1 MDNMSNNGSVW
12 DYEVFWNEAV
22 THLRSEISEQEYQT
36 WFSGMSYA
44 GADDSQV
51 RLNVPSSFYRD
62 QVDQRYRTKLEES
75 LLDLSGQNLR
85 ITFEIRRTN
94 GSATPVPVEQETMPP
109 NATTPPNATVPP
121 PAESSYIR
129 AERPRHAQLNPE
141 YRFSR
146 FVEGD
151 GNSFALNAAVAI
163 AKNPGRTY
171 NPCLIYGGVGLGKT
185 HLLQAIGNDVYQE
198 YRDLKVVYVTVE
210 TFTNEFIQSIKDKT
224 GHRFKNRYRSA
235 DVLLID
241 DIQFLQGKTETQ
253 QELFHTFNALY
264 DANKEMVFS
273 SDRPVSELKSL
284 PDRLIN
290 RFERGLNIDLQPPDY
305 ETRIA
310 ILTQKIDE
318 NGVSVPTDVIE
329 LICQNIQSNVRD
341 LEKALIKLTAYSNLV
356 NRTITLDVASR
367 ELREFFS
374 APTNVSLDTIQRVTA
389 EYFGLSQ
396 NELKGKKRTRAIAF
410 PRQLAMYIARDV
422 TELSTTEIGLEFGG
436 RDHTTV
442 MHACQRVAERK
453 RTDPTLDPVISHLTR
468 TITQRSR

>member
-1 MDNMSNNGSVW
+1 VDNLSIDASVW
-12 DYEVFWNEAV
+12 DYEVFWTEAV
-22 THLRSEISEQEYQT
+22 AHLRSEITEQEYQT

-51 RLNVPSSFYRD
+51 RLYVPSSFYRD
-62 QVDQRYRTKLEES
+62 QVNQRYRSQLEES
-75 LLDLSGQNLR
+75 LFELSGQPLR
-85 ITFEIRRTN
+85 VTFEIRRTN
-94 GSATPVPVEQETMPP
+94 GAATPLPIE
-109 NATTPPNATVPP
+109 ADSPP
-121 PAESSYIR
+121 PPTTTSVIR
-129 AERPRHAQLNPE
+129 MERPRHAQLNPE

-163 AKNPGRTY
+163 AKNPGRAY

-241 DIQFLQGKTETQ
+241 DVQFLQGKTETQ

-264 DANKEMVFS
+264 DANKQMVFS
-273 SDRPVSELKSL
+273 SDRPVSALKSL

-290 RFERGLNIDLQPPDY
+290 RFERGLNIDLQPPNY

-318 NGVSVPTDVIE
+318 SGVSVPTDAIE
-329 LICQNIQSNVRD
+329 LISQNIQSNVRD
-341 LEKALIKLTAYSNLV
+341 LEKALTKLTAYSNLV
-356 NRTITLDVASR
+356 NRTITLDIASR
-367 ELREFFS
+367 ELSEFFS
-374 APTNVSLDTIQRVTA
+374 TPANVSLDTIQRVTA

-396 NELKGKKRTRAIAF
+396 TELKGKKRTRAIAF
-410 PRQLAMYIARDV
+410 PRQVAMFIARDI

-442 MHACQRVAERK
+442 MHGCQRVAERK
-453 RTDPTLDPVISHLTR
+453 RADPTLDPIISHLTR

>member
-1 MDNMSNNGSVW
+1 MRNLTTDVSVG

-22 THLRSEISEQEYQT
+22 AQVRSEISEQEYQT
-36 WFSGMSYA
+36 WFSGISY
-44 GADDSQV
+44 GGSEDHKV
-51 RLNVPSSFYRD
+51 HLHVPSSFYRD
-62 QVDQRYRTKLEES
+62 QVVQRYRSRLEES
-75 LLDLSGQNLR
+75 LLDLSGEELR
-85 ITFEIRRTN
+85 LNFEIQRVN
-94 GSATPVPVEQETMPP
+94 GKSSTTENNSIASSVPHIGIQRPSE
-109 NATTPPNATVPP
+109 
-121 PAESSYIR
+121 R
-129 AERPRHAQLNPE
+129 ARHVQLNSE

-163 AKNPGRTY
+163 ARNPGREY

-185 HLLQAIGNDVYQE
+185 HLLQAIGNNVYQE
-198 YRDLKVVYVTVE
+198 YRDMKVVYVTVE

-235 DVLLID
+235 DILLID
-241 DIQFLQGKTETQ
+241 DVQFLKGKTETQ

-264 DANKEMVFS
+264 DANKQMVFS
-273 SDRPVSELKSL
+273 SDRPVSDLKDL

-290 RFERGLNIDLQPPDY
+290 RFERGLNIDLQPPNY

-310 ILTQKIDE
+310 IMTKKIE
-318 NGVSVPTDVIE
+318 ESGVTVPINVIE

-341 LEKALIKLTAYSNLV
+341 LEKALTKLTAYSKLV
-356 NRTITLDVASR
+356 NRTITLEIASR
-367 ELREFFS
+367 ELSEFFS
-374 APTNVSLDTIQRVTA
+374 ISNHVLVTIDLIQRVTA

-396 NELKGKKRTRAIAF
+396 NDLKGKKRTRAIAF
-410 PRQLAMYIARDV
+410 PRHLAMYIARDI

-442 MHACQRVAERK
+442 MHACQRIDERT
-453 RTDPTLDPVISHLTR
+453 RTDPTLGPVISHLSR
-468 TITQRSR
+468 TIIQRSR

>member
-1 MDNMSNNGSVW
+1 MDNLSIDASVR
-12 DYEVFWNEAV
+12 DYEVFWTEAV
-22 THLRSEISEQEYQT
+22 AHLRSAITEQEYQT

-51 RLNVPSSFYRD
+51 RLYVPSSFYRD
-62 QVDQRYRTKLEES
+62 QVNQRYRSQLEES
-75 LLDLSGQNLR
+75 LFELSGQPLR
-85 ITFEIRRTN
+85 VTFEIRRTN
-94 GSATPVPVEQETMPP
+94 GAPTPLPIE
-109 NATTPPNATVPP
+109 ADSLPP
-121 PAESSYIR
+121 PTTTSVIR
-129 AERPRHAQLNPE
+129 MERPRHVQLNPE

-163 AKNPGRTY
+163 AKNPGRAY

-241 DIQFLQGKTETQ
+241 DVQFLQGKTETQ

-264 DANKEMVFS
+264 DANKQMVFS

-290 RFERGLNIDLQPPDY
+290 RFERGLNIDLQPPNY

-318 NGVSVPTDVIE
+318 NGISVPTDVIE

-341 LEKALIKLTAYSNLV
+341 LEKALTKLSAYSNLV
-356 NRTITLDVASR
+356 NRTITLEIAAR

-374 APTNVSLDTIQRVTA
+374 TPTNVSLDTIQRVTA

-396 NELKGKKRTRAIAF
+396 NDLKGKKRTRTIAF
-410 PRQLAMYIARDV
+410 PRQVAMFIARDI

-442 MHACQRVAERK
+442 MHGCQRIAERK
-453 RTDPTLDPVISHLTR
+453 RADPTLDPIISHLTR

>member
-1 MDNMSNNGSVW
+1 M
-12 DYEVFWNEAV
+12 
-22 THLRSEISEQEYQT
+22 
-36 WFSGMSYA
+36 
-44 GADDSQV
+44 
-51 RLNVPSSFYRD
+51 
-62 QVDQRYRTKLEES
+62 
-75 LLDLSGQNLR
+75 
-85 ITFEIRRTN
+85 
-94 GSATPVPVEQETMPP
+94 
-109 NATTPPNATVPP
+109 
-121 PAESSYIR
+121 
-129 AERPRHAQLNPE
+129 
-141 YRFSR
+141 
-146 FVEGD
+146 EGD

>member
-1 MDNMSNNGSVW
+1 MDNLNSNGSVW

-75 LLDLSGQNLR
+75 LFDLSGQHLR

-94 GSATPVPVEQETMPP
+94 GAAAV
-109 NATTPPNATVPP
+109 AL
-121 PAESSYIR
+121 PAETLILPPQAESPTTR

-171 NPCLIYGGVGLGKT
+171 NPCMIYGGVGLGKT
-185 HLLQAIGNDVYQE
+185 HLLQAIGNAVYQE

-264 DANKEMVFS
+264 DANKQMVFS

-305 ETRIA
+305 ETRFA

-318 NGVSVPTDVIE
+318 NGVSVPTDVIG

-341 LEKALIKLTAYSNLV
+341 LEKALTKLTAYSNLV
-356 NRTITLDVASR
+356 NRTITLDIASR

-374 APTNVSLDTIQRVTA
+374 APMNVSLDTIQRVTA
-389 EYFGLSQ
+389 DYFGLSQ

-410 PRQLAMYIARDV
+410 PRHLAMYIARDV

-453 RTDPTLDPVISHLTR
+453 RTDPTLEPVISHLTR
-468 TITQRSR
+468 TITQRSG

>member
-1 MDNMSNNGSVW
+1 MDNLSIDASVW
-12 DYEVFWNEAV
+12 DYEVFWTEAV
-22 THLRSEISEQEYQT
+22 AHLRSAITEQEYQT

-51 RLNVPSSFYRD
+51 RLYVPSSFYRD
-62 QVDQRYRTKLEES
+62 QVNQRYRSQLEES
-75 LLDLSGQNLR
+75 LFELSGQPLR
-85 ITFEIRRTN
+85 VTFEIRRTN
-94 GSATPVPVEQETMPP
+94 GAATPLPIE
-109 NATTPPNATVPP
+109 ADSLPP
-121 PAESSYIR
+121 PTTTSVIR
-129 AERPRHAQLNPE
+129 MERPRHAQLNPE

-163 AKNPGRTY
+163 AKNPGRAY

-241 DIQFLQGKTETQ
+241 DVQFLQGKTETQ
-253 QELFHTFNALY
+253 QELFHTFNTLY
-264 DANKEMVFS
+264 DANKQMVFS

-290 RFERGLNIDLQPPDY
+290 RFERGLNIDLQPPNY

-318 NGVSVPTDVIE
+318 NGISVPTDVIE

-341 LEKALIKLTAYSNLV
+341 LEKALTKLSAYSNLV
-356 NRTITLDVASR
+356 NRTITLEIAAR

-374 APTNVSLDTIQRVTA
+374 TPTNVSLDTIQRVTA

-396 NELKGKKRTRAIAF
+396 NDLKGKKRTRTIAF
-410 PRQLAMYIARDV
+410 PRQVAMFIARDI

-442 MHACQRVAERK
+442 MHGCQRIAERK
-453 RTDPTLDPVISHLTR
+453 RADPTLDPIISHLTR

>member
-1 MDNMSNNGSVW
+1 MDNLSIDASVW
-12 DYEVFWNEAV
+12 DYEVFWTEAV
-22 THLRSEISEQEYQT
+22 AHLRSAITEQEYQT

-51 RLNVPSSFYRD
+51 RLYVPSSFYRD
-62 QVDQRYRTKLEES
+62 QVNQRYRSQLEES
-75 LLDLSGQNLR
+75 LFELSGQPLR
-85 ITFEIRRTN
+85 VTFEIRRTN
-94 GSATPVPVEQETMPP
+94 GAATPLPIE
-109 NATTPPNATVPP
+109 ADSLPP
-121 PAESSYIR
+121 PTTTSVIR
-129 AERPRHAQLNPE
+129 MERPRHVQLNPE

-163 AKNPGRTY
+163 AKNPGRAY

-241 DIQFLQGKTETQ
+241 DVQFLQGKTETQ
-253 QELFHTFNALY
+253 QELFHTFNTLY
-264 DANKEMVFS
+264 DANKQMVFS

-290 RFERGLNIDLQPPDY
+290 RFERGLNIDLQPPNY

-318 NGVSVPTDVIE
+318 NRVSVPTDVIE

-341 LEKALIKLTAYSNLV
+341 LEKALTKLSAYSNLV
-356 NRTITLDVASR
+356 NRTITLEIAAR

-374 APTNVSLDTIQRVTA
+374 TPTNVSLDTIQRVTA

-396 NELKGKKRTRAIAF
+396 NDLKGKKRTRTIAF
-410 PRQLAMYIARDV
+410 PRQVAMFIARDI

-442 MHACQRVAERK
+442 MHGCQRIAERK
-453 RTDPTLDPVISHLTR
+453 RADPTLDPIISHLTR

>member
-1 MDNMSNNGSVW
+1 MDNLSSNGSVW

-44 GADDSQV
+44 GAEDSQV

-75 LLDLSGQNLR
+75 LFDLSGQHLR

-94 GSATPVPVEQETMPP
+94 GAAAVALPAETQI
-109 NATTPPNATVPP
+109 PP
-121 PAESSYIR
+121 PQVESSVTR
-129 AERPRHAQLNPE
+129 PERPHHAQLNPQ

-151 GNSFALNAAVAI
+151 SNKFALSAAVAI

-264 DANKEMVFS
+264 DANKQMVFS

-305 ETRIA
+305 ETRFA

-318 NGVSVPTDVIE
+318 NGVSVPTDVIG

-341 LEKALIKLTAYSNLV
+341 LEKALTKLTAYSNLV
-356 NRTITLDVASR
+356 NRTITLDIASR

-374 APTNVSLDTIQRVTA
+374 APMNVSLDTIQRVTA
-389 EYFGLSQ
+389 DYFGLSQ

-410 PRQLAMYIARDV
+410 PRHLAMYIARDV

-453 RTDPTLDPVISHLTR
+453 RTDPTLEPVISHLTR
-468 TITQRSR
+468 TITQRSG

>member
-1 MDNMSNNGSVW
+1 
-12 DYEVFWNEAV
+12 VFWTEAV
-22 THLRSEISEQEYQT
+22 AHLRSEITEQEYQT

-51 RLNVPSSFYRD
+51 RLYVPSSFYRD
-62 QVDQRYRTKLEES
+62 QVNQRYRSQLEES
-75 LLDLSGQNLR
+75 LFELSGQPLR
-85 ITFEIRRTN
+85 VTFEIRRTN
-94 GSATPVPVEQETMPP
+94 GT
-109 NATTPPNATVPP
+109 ATVLPVDTEILPP
-121 PAESSYIR
+121 PAQASPIR
-129 AERPRHAQLNPE
+129 EERPRHAQLNPE

-163 AKNPGRTY
+163 AKKPGRTY

-241 DIQFLQGKTETQ
+241 DVQFLQGKTETQ

-264 DANKEMVFS
+264 DANKQMVFS

-305 ETRIA
+305 ETRFA

-318 NGVSVPTDVIE
+318 SGVSVPTDAIE
-329 LICQNIQSNVRD
+329 LISQNIQSNVRD
-341 LEKALIKLTAYSNLV
+341 LEKALTKLTAYSNLV
-356 NRTITLDVASR
+356 NRTITLDIASR
-367 ELREFFS
+367 ELSEFFS
-374 APTNVSLDTIQRVTA
+374 TPANVSLDTIQRVTA

-396 NELKGKKRTRAIAF
+396 TELKGKKRTRAIAF
-410 PRQLAMYIARDV
+410 PRQVAMFIARDI

-442 MHACQRVAERK
+442 MHGCQRVAERK
-453 RTDPTLDPVISHLTR
+453 RADPTLDPIISHLTR

>member
-1 MDNMSNNGSVW
+1 MDNLSSNASVW

-22 THLRSEISEQEYQT
+22 AHLRSEITEQEYQT

-51 RLNVPSSFYRD
+51 RLYVPSSFYRD
-62 QVDQRYRTKLEES
+62 QVNQRYRSQLEES
-75 LLDLSGQNLR
+75 LFELSGQHLKV
-85 ITFEIRRTN
+85 TFELRRTN
-94 GSATPVPVEQETMPP
+94 GAVTPLPIEAESL
-109 NATTPPNATVPP
+109 PP
-121 PAESSYIR
+121 PTTTSVIR
-129 AERPRHAQLNPE
+129 MERPRHAQLNPE

-163 AKNPGRTY
+163 AKNPGRAY

-241 DIQFLQGKTETQ
+241 DVQFLQGKTETQ

-264 DANKEMVFS
+264 DGNKQMLFS

-290 RFERGLNIDLQPPDY
+290 RFERGLNVDLQPPNY

-318 NGVSVPTDVIE
+318 NRVSVPTDVIE

-341 LEKALIKLTAYSNLV
+341 LEKALTKLSAYSNLV
-356 NRTITLDVASR
+356 NRTITLEIAAR

-374 APTNVSLDTIQRVTA
+374 TPTNVSLDTIQRVTA

-396 NELKGKKRTRAIAF
+396 NDLKGKKRTRTIAF
-410 PRQLAMYIARDV
+410 PRQVAMFIARDI

-442 MHACQRVAERK
+442 MHGCQRVAERK
-453 RTDPTLDPVISHLTR
+453 RADPTLDPIISHLTR

>member
-1 MDNMSNNGSVW
+1 MDNLSSNGSVW

-44 GADDSQV
+44 GAEDSQV

-75 LLDLSGQNLR
+75 LFDLSGQHLR

-94 GSATPVPVEQETMPP
+94 GAPAVALPAETQI
-109 NATTPPNATVPP
+109 PP
-121 PAESSYIR
+121 PQVESSVTR
-129 AERPRHAQLNPE
+129 PERPPHAQLNPH

-151 GNSFALNAAVAI
+151 SNKFALNAAVAI

-264 DANKEMVFS
+264 DANKQMVFS

-305 ETRIA
+305 ETRFA

-318 NGVSVPTDVIE
+318 NGVSVPTDVIG

-341 LEKALIKLTAYSNLV
+341 LEKALTKLTAYSNLV
-356 NRTITLDVASR
+356 NRTITLDIASR

-374 APTNVSLDTIQRVTA
+374 APMNVSLDTIQRVTA
-389 EYFGLSQ
+389 DYFGLSQ

-410 PRQLAMYIARDV
+410 PRHLAMYIARDV

-453 RTDPTLDPVISHLTR
+453 RTDPTLEPVISHLTR
-468 TITQRSR
+468 TITQRSG

>member
-1 MDNMSNNGSVW
+1 MSSSNGPVW

-44 GADDSQV
+44 GADDSEV

-75 LLDLSGQNLR
+75 LLDLSGQSLR

-94 GSATPVPVEQETMPP
+94 GSATAVPVANEIL
-109 NATTPPNATVPP
+109 PP
-121 PAESSYIR
+121 PVETSYIR

-264 DANKEMVFS
+264 DANKQMVFS

-305 ETRIA
+305 ETRFA

-318 NGVSVPTDVIE
+318 NGISVPTDAIE

-341 LEKALIKLTAYSNLV
+341 LEKALTKLTAYSNLV

-410 PRQLAMYIARDV
+410 PRQLAMYIARNV

>member
-1 MDNMSNNGSVW
+1 MDNLSSNGSVW

-75 LLDLSGQNLR
+75 LFDLSGQHLR

-94 GSATPVPVEQETMPP
+94 GTAAV
-109 NATTPPNATVPP
+109 AL
-121 PAESSYIR
+121 PAEPLILPPQAESPTTR

-185 HLLQAIGNDVYQE
+185 HLLQAIGNAVYQE

-264 DANKEMVFS
+264 DANKQMVFS

-305 ETRIA
+305 ETRFA

-318 NGVSVPTDVIE
+318 NGVTVPNDVIG

-341 LEKALIKLTAYSNLV
+341 LEKALTKLTAYSNLV
-356 NRTITLDVASR
+356 NRTITLDIASR

-374 APTNVSLDTIQRVTA
+374 APMNVSLDTIQRVTA
-389 EYFGLSQ
+389 DYFGLSQ

-410 PRQLAMYIARDV
+410 PRHLAMYIARDV

-453 RTDPTLDPVISHLTR
+453 RTDPTLEPVISHLTR
-468 TITQRSR
+468 TITQRSG

>member
-1 MDNMSNNGSVW
+1 MDNLSIDVSVW

-22 THLRSEISEQEYQT
+22 AHLRSEITEQEYQT
-36 WFSGMSYA
+36 WFSGMTYA

-51 RLNVPSSFYRD
+51 RLYVPSSFYRD
-62 QVDQRYRTKLEES
+62 QVNQRYRSQLEES
-75 LLDLSGQNLR
+75 LFELSGQQLR
-85 ITFEIRRTN
+85 VTFEIRRTN
-94 GSATPVPVEQETMPP
+94 GAVTPLPTEAES
-109 NATTPPNATVPP
+109 VPP
-121 PAESSYIR
+121 PTTTSVIR
-129 AERPRHAQLNPE
+129 MERPRHAQLNPQ

-163 AKNPGRTY
+163 AKNPGRAY

-185 HLLQAIGNDVYQE
+185 HLLQAIGTDVYQE

-241 DIQFLQGKTETQ
+241 DVQFLQGKTETQ

-264 DANKEMVFS
+264 DANKQMVFS

-290 RFERGLNIDLQPPDY
+290 RFERGLNIDLQPPNY

-341 LEKALIKLTAYSNLV
+341 LEKALTKLSAYSNLV
-356 NRTITLDVASR
+356 NRTITLEIAAR

-374 APTNVSLDTIQRVTA
+374 TPTNVSLDTIQRVTA

-396 NELKGKKRTRAIAF
+396 NDLKGKKRTRAIAF
-410 PRQLAMYIARDV
+410 PRQVAMFIARDI

-442 MHACQRVAERK
+442 MHGCQRVAERK
-453 RTDPTLDPVISHLTR
+453 RADPTLDPIISHLTR

>member
-1 MDNMSNNGSVW
+1 MSSNGSVW

-22 THLRSEISEQEYQT
+22 THLRSEITEQEYQT

-62 QVDQRYRTKLEES
+62 QVDQRYRTQLEES
-75 LLDLSGQNLR
+75 LFDLSGQPLR

-94 GSATPVPVEQETMPP
+94 GASPALPVDTEIL
-109 NATTPPNATVPP
+109 PP
-121 PAESSYIR
+121 PVDASSFR

-163 AKNPGRTY
+163 ARNPGRTY

-241 DIQFLQGKTETQ
+241 DVQFLQGKTETQ

-264 DANKEMVFS
+264 DANKQMVFS

-305 ETRIA
+305 ETRFA

-329 LICQNIQSNVRD
+329 LISQNIQSNVRD
-341 LEKALIKLTAYSNLV
+341 LEKALTKLTAYSNLV
-356 NRTITLDVASR
+356 NRTITLDIASR

-453 RTDPTLDPVISHLTR
+453 RTDPTLDPVIAHLTR
-468 TITQRSR
+468 TVTQRSR

>member
-1 MDNMSNNGSVW
+1 MDNLSIDVSVW

-22 THLRSEISEQEYQT
+22 AHLRSEITEQEYQT
-36 WFSGMSYA
+36 WFSGMTYA

-51 RLNVPSSFYRD
+51 RLYVPSSFYRD
-62 QVDQRYRTKLEES
+62 QVNQRYRSQLEES
-75 LLDLSGQNLR
+75 LFELSGQQLR
-85 ITFEIRRTN
+85 VTFEIRRTN
-94 GSATPVPVEQETMPP
+94 GAVTPLPTEAES
-109 NATTPPNATVPP
+109 VPP
-121 PAESSYIR
+121 PTTTSVIR
-129 AERPRHAQLNPE
+129 IERPRHAQLNPQ

-163 AKNPGRTY
+163 AKNPGRAY

-241 DIQFLQGKTETQ
+241 DVQFLQGKTETQ

-290 RFERGLNIDLQPPDY
+290 RFERGLNIDLQPPNY

-341 LEKALIKLTAYSNLV
+341 LEKALTKLSAYSNLV
-356 NRTITLDVASR
+356 NRTITLEIAAR

-374 APTNVSLDTIQRVTA
+374 TPTNVSLDTIQRVTA

-396 NELKGKKRTRAIAF
+396 NDLKGKKRTRAIAF
-410 PRQLAMYIARDV
+410 PRQVAMFIARDI

-442 MHACQRVAERK
+442 MHGCQRVAERK
-453 RTDPTLDPVISHLTR
+453 RADPTLDPIISHLTR

>member
-1 MDNMSNNGSVW
+1 MSINTPAG
-12 DYEVFWNEAV
+12 DYEPFWSEAV
-22 THLRSEISEQEYQT
+22 AQLRTEITEQEYHT
-36 WFSGMSYA
+36 WFSSMRYT

-51 RLNVPSSFYRD
+51 RLRVPSSFYRD
-62 QVDQRYRTKLEES
+62 QFAQRYRSKLEES
-75 LLDLSGQNLR
+75 LFERSGKPLR
-85 ITFEIRRTN
+85 LAFEIKRTN
-94 GSATPVPVEQETMPP
+94 GAAAVPATDAENHQ
-109 NATTPPNATVPP
+109 PP
-121 PAESSYIR
+121 PATPSATGAGR
-129 AERPRHAQLNPE
+129 AERPDRPPHPQLNDE

-151 GNSFALNAAVAI
+151 SNSFALNAAVAI
-163 AKNPGRTY
+163 AKNPGRAY

-185 HLLQAIGNDVYQE
+185 HLLQAIGNGVYQD
-198 YRDLKVVYVTVE
+198 YRDLRVVYVTVE
-210 TFTNEFIQSIKDKT
+210 AFTEEFIQSIRDKT
-224 GHRFKNRYRSA
+224 GHRFKNRYRLA

-241 DIQFLQGKTETQ
+241 DVQFLQGKTETQ

-264 DANKEMVFS
+264 DAGKQMVFS
-273 SDRPVSELKSL
+273 SDRPVTELKSL

-310 ILTQKIDE
+310 ILTQKVDE
-318 NGVSVPTDVIE
+318 NRVDVPSDVIE
-329 LICQNIQSNVRD
+329 MICRSIESNVRD
-341 LEKALIKLTAYSNLV
+341 LEKALTKLIAYSNLV

-367 ELREFFS
+367 ELQEFF
-374 APTNVSLDTIQRVTA
+374 PTPFNISVDTIQRVTA
-389 EYFGLSQ
+389 EHYGLSL
-396 NELKGKKRTRAIAF
+396 NDLKGKKRTKAIAF
-410 PRQLAMYIARDV
+410 PRQLAMYITRDV

-453 RTDPTLDPVISHLTR
+453 RTDSSLEPLVAHLIN

>member
-1 MDNMSNNGSVW
+1 
-12 DYEVFWNEAV
+12 VFWTEAV
-22 THLRSEISEQEYQT
+22 AHLRSEITEQEYQT

-51 RLNVPSSFYRD
+51 RLYVPSSFYRD
-62 QVDQRYRTKLEES
+62 QVNQRYRSQLEES
-75 LLDLSGQNLR
+75 LFELSGQPLR
-85 ITFEIRRTN
+85 VTFEIRRTN
-94 GSATPVPVEQETMPP
+94 GT
-109 NATTPPNATVPP
+109 ATVLPVDTEILPP
-121 PAESSYIR
+121 PAQASPIR
-129 AERPRHAQLNPE
+129 EERPRHAQLNPE

-163 AKNPGRTY
+163 AKKPGRTY

-241 DIQFLQGKTETQ
+241 DVQFLQGKTETQ

-264 DANKEMVFS
+264 DANKQMVFS

-305 ETRIA
+305 ETRFA

-318 NGVSVPTDVIE
+318 SGVSVPTDAIE
-329 LICQNIQSNVRD
+329 LISQNIQSNVRD
-341 LEKALIKLTAYSNLV
+341 LEKALTKLTAYSNLV
-356 NRTITLDVASR
+356 NRTITLDIASR
-367 ELREFFS
+367 ELSEFFS
-374 APTNVSLDTIQRVTA
+374 TPANVSLDTIQRVTA

-396 NELKGKKRTRAIAF
+396 NDLKGKKRTRAIAF
-410 PRQLAMYIARDV
+410 PRQVAMFIARDI

-442 MHACQRVAERK
+442 MHGCQRVAERK
-453 RTDPTLDPVISHLTR
+453 RADPTLDPIISHLTR

>member
-1 MDNMSNNGSVW
+1 VDNLSIDASVW
-12 DYEVFWNEAV
+12 DYEVFWTEAV
-22 THLRSEISEQEYQT
+22 AHLRSAITEQEYQT

-51 RLNVPSSFYRD
+51 RLYVPSSFYRD
-62 QVDQRYRTKLEES
+62 QVNQRYRSQLEES
-75 LLDLSGQNLR
+75 LFELSGQPLR
-85 ITFEIRRTN
+85 VTFEIRRTN
-94 GSATPVPVEQETMPP
+94 GAPTPLPIE
-109 NATTPPNATVPP
+109 ADSLPP
-121 PAESSYIR
+121 PTTTSVIR
-129 AERPRHAQLNPE
+129 MERPRHVQLNPE

-163 AKNPGRTY
+163 AKNPGRAY

-241 DIQFLQGKTETQ
+241 DVQFLQGKTETQ
-253 QELFHTFNALY
+253 QELFHTFNTLY
-264 DANKEMVFS
+264 DANKQMVFS

-290 RFERGLNIDLQPPDY
+290 RFERGLNIDLQPPNY

-318 NGVSVPTDVIE
+318 NGISVPTDVIE

-341 LEKALIKLTAYSNLV
+341 LEKALTKLSAYSNLV
-356 NRTITLDVASR
+356 NRTITLEIAAR

-374 APTNVSLDTIQRVTA
+374 TPTNVSLDTIQRVTA

-396 NELKGKKRTRAIAF
+396 NDLKGKKRTRTIAF
-410 PRQLAMYIARDV
+410 PRQVAMFIARDI

-442 MHACQRVAERK
+442 MHGCQRIAERK
-453 RTDPTLDPVISHLTR
+453 RADPTLDPIISHLTR

>member
-1 MDNMSNNGSVW
+1 MDNLSSNASVW
-12 DYEVFWNEAV
+12 DYEVFWTEAV
-22 THLRSEISEQEYQT
+22 AHLRSEITEQEYQT

-44 GADDSQV
+44 GADDSHV
-51 RLNVPSSFYRD
+51 RLYVPSSFYRD
-62 QVDQRYRTKLEES
+62 QVNQRYRSQLEES
-75 LLDLSGQNLR
+75 LFELSGQHLR
-85 ITFEIRRTN
+85 VTFELRRTN
-94 GSATPVPVEQETMPP
+94 GAVTPLPIEAESL
-109 NATTPPNATVPP
+109 PP
-121 PAESSYIR
+121 PTTTSVIR
-129 AERPRHAQLNPE
+129 MERPRHAQLNPE

-163 AKNPGRTY
+163 AKNPGRAY

-241 DIQFLQGKTETQ
+241 DVQFLQGKTETQ

-264 DANKEMVFS
+264 DGNKQMLFS

-290 RFERGLNIDLQPPDY
+290 RFERGLNVDLQPPNY

-318 NGVSVPTDVIE
+318 NRVSVPTDVIE

-341 LEKALIKLTAYSNLV
+341 LEKALTKLSAYSNLV
-356 NRTITLDVASR
+356 NRTITLEIAAR

-374 APTNVSLDTIQRVTA
+374 TPTNVSLDTIQRVTA

-396 NELKGKKRTRAIAF
+396 NDLKGKKRTRTIAF
-410 PRQLAMYIARDV
+410 PRQVAMFIARDI

-442 MHACQRVAERK
+442 MHGCQRVAERK
-453 RTDPTLDPVISHLTR
+453 RADPTLDPIISHLTR

>member
-1 MDNMSNNGSVW
+1 MDNLSIDASVW
-12 DYEVFWNEAV
+12 DYEVFWTEAV
-22 THLRSEISEQEYQT
+22 AHLRSAITEQEYQT

-51 RLNVPSSFYRD
+51 RLYVPSSFYRD
-62 QVDQRYRTKLEES
+62 QVNQRYRSQLEES
-75 LLDLSGQNLR
+75 LFELSGQHLR
-85 ITFEIRRTN
+85 VTFELRRTN
-94 GSATPVPVEQETMPP
+94 GAVTPLPIEAESL
-109 NATTPPNATVPP
+109 PP
-121 PAESSYIR
+121 PTTTSVIR
-129 AERPRHAQLNPE
+129 MERPRHVQLNPE

-163 AKNPGRTY
+163 AKNPGRAY

-241 DIQFLQGKTETQ
+241 DVQFLQGKTETQ

-264 DANKEMVFS
+264 DGNKQMLFS

-290 RFERGLNIDLQPPDY
+290 RFERGLNVDLQPPNY

-318 NGVSVPTDVIE
+318 NRVSVPTDVIE

-341 LEKALIKLTAYSNLV
+341 LEKALTKLSAYSNLV
-356 NRTITLDVASR
+356 NRTITLEIAAR

-374 APTNVSLDTIQRVTA
+374 TPTNVSLDTIQRVTA

-396 NELKGKKRTRAIAF
+396 NDLKGKKRTRTIAF
-410 PRQLAMYIARDV
+410 PRQVAMFIARDI

-442 MHACQRVAERK
+442 MHGCQRIAERK
-453 RTDPTLDPVISHLTR
+453 RADPTLDPIISHLTR

>member
-1 MDNMSNNGSVW
+1 MDNLSSNGSVW

-22 THLRSEISEQEYQT
+22 THLRSEITEQEYQT

-75 LLDLSGQNLR
+75 LFDLSGQHLR

-94 GSATPVPVEQETMPP
+94 GTAAPV
-109 NATTPPNATVPP
+109 AL
-121 PAESSYIR
+121 PAESPTPAPPVETSFTR
-129 AERPRHAQLNPE
+129 AERPRHAQLNSE

-241 DIQFLQGKTETQ
+241 DIQFLQGKNETQ

-264 DANKEMVFS
+264 DANKQMVFS

-290 RFERGLNIDLQPPDY
+290 RFERGLNIDLQPPDF
-305 ETRIA
+305 ETRFA

-341 LEKALIKLTAYSNLV
+341 LEKALTKLTAYSQPGQPHDHPGHRLAGAQGVLLSPHECLSRHHPAGHRRILRPQSERAEGKEANQSHRFSPPACHVHRPRRHRALHHRD
-356 NRTITLDVASR
+356 RTGVR
-367 ELREFFS
+367 
-374 APTNVSLDTIQRVTA
+374 
-389 EYFGLSQ
+389 
-396 NELKGKKRTRAIAF
+396 RT
-410 PRQLAMYIARDV
+410 
-422 TELSTTEIGLEFGG
+422 
-436 RDHTTV
+436 
-442 MHACQRVAERK
+442 
-453 RTDPTLDPVISHLTR
+453 
-468 TITQRSR
+468 

>member
-1 MDNMSNNGSVW
+1 MDNLSNDGSVW

-22 THLRSEISEQEYQT
+22 IHLRSGISEQEYQT

-44 GADDSQV
+44 GADDSQI

-62 QVDQRYRTKLEES
+62 QVDQRYRSKLEES
-75 LLDLSGQNLR
+75 LFDLSGQHLR

-94 GSATPVPVEQETMPP
+94 GAADLPVEEPMRPP
-109 NATTPPNATVPP
+109 SIEASP
-121 PAESSYIR
+121 IR

-163 AKNPGRTY
+163 ARNPGRTY

-224 GHRFKNRYRSA
+224 GHRFKSRYRSA

-241 DIQFLQGKTETQ
+241 DVQFLQGKTETQ
-253 QELFHTFNALY
+253 QELFHTFNSLY
-264 DANKEMVFS
+264 DGNKQMVFS

-305 ETRIA
+305 ETRFA

-318 NGVSVPTDVIE
+318 NGISVPTDVIE

-341 LEKALIKLTAYSNLV
+341 LEKALTKLTAYSNLV
-356 NRTITLDVASR
+356 NRTITLDIASR
-367 ELREFFS
+367 ELSEFFS
-374 APTNVSLDTIQRVTA
+374 TPINVSLDTIQRVTA

-410 PRQLAMYIARDV
+410 PRQLAMYIARDI

-453 RTDPTLDPVISHLTR
+453 RTDPTLDPVVSHLTR

>member
-1 MDNMSNNGSVW
+1 MSSNGSVW

-62 QVDQRYRTKLEES
+62 QVDQRYRIKLEES

-85 ITFEIRRTN
+85 IAFEIRRTN
-94 GSATPVPVEQETMPP
+94 GSATAVPAANEILPPPVET
-109 NATTPPNATVPP
+109 
-121 PAESSYIR
+121 SYVR
-129 AERPRHAQLNPE
+129 AERPRHAQLNPD

-264 DANKEMVFS
+264 DANKQMVFS

-318 NGVSVPTDVIE
+318 NGVSVPTDAIE

-341 LEKALIKLTAYSNLV
+341 LEKALTKLTAYSNLV

>member
-1 MDNMSNNGSVW
+1 MDNLSINASVW

-22 THLRSEISEQEYQT
+22 AHLRSEITEQEYQT
-36 WFSGMSYA
+36 WFSRMTYA

-51 RLNVPSSFYRD
+51 RLYVPSSFYRD
-62 QVDQRYRTKLEES
+62 QVNQRYRSQLEES
-75 LLDLSGQNLR
+75 LFELSGQHLR
-85 ITFEIRRTN
+85 VTFEIRRTN
-94 GSATPVPVEQETMPP
+94 GAVTPLPIE
-109 NATTPPNATVPP
+109 
-121 PAESSYIR
+121 AESLPTPTTASVIR
-129 AERPRHAQLNPE
+129 MERPRHAQLNPE

-163 AKNPGRTY
+163 AKNPGRAY

-241 DIQFLQGKTETQ
+241 DVQFLQGKTETQ
-253 QELFHTFNALY
+253 QELFHTFNTLY

-290 RFERGLNIDLQPPDY
+290 RFERGLNIDLQPPNY

-318 NGVSVPTDVIE
+318 NRVSVPTDVIE

-341 LEKALIKLTAYSNLV
+341 LEKALTKLSAYSNLV
-356 NRTITLDVASR
+356 NRTITLEIAAR

-374 APTNVSLDTIQRVTA
+374 TPTNVSLATIQRVTA

-396 NELKGKKRTRAIAF
+396 NDLKGKKRTRAIAF
-410 PRQLAMYIARDV
+410 PRQVAMFIARDI

-442 MHACQRVAERK
+442 MHGCQRVAERK
-453 RTDPTLDPVISHLTR
+453 RADPTLDPIISHLTR

>member
-1 MDNMSNNGSVW
+1 MSSNGSVW

-62 QVDQRYRTKLEES
+62 QVDQRYRIKLEES

-85 ITFEIRRTN
+85 IAFEIRRTN
-94 GSATPVPVEQETMPP
+94 GSATAVPAANEILPPPVET
-109 NATTPPNATVPP
+109 
-121 PAESSYIR
+121 SYVR
-129 AERPRHAQLNPE
+129 AERPRHAQLNPD

-264 DANKEMVFS
+264 DANKQMVFS

-310 ILTQKIDE
+310 ILTRKIDE

-341 LEKALIKLTAYSNLV
+341 LEKALTKLTAYSNLV

>member
-1 MDNMSNNGSVW
+1 MAGR
-12 DYEVFWNEAV
+12 DYEAFWNEARNRI
-22 THLRSEISEQEYQT
+22 RSAITNQEYDT
-36 WFSGMSYA
+36 WLRNMEYSDSDSG
-44 GADDSQV
+44 V
-51 RLNVPSSFYRD
+51 IRLAVPSTFHRD
-62 QVDQRYRTKLEES
+62 QVAQRFQPALERELAELSPQPLKLS
-75 LLDLSGQNLR
+75 LVV
-85 ITFEIRRTN
+85 TN
-94 GSATPVPVEQETMPP
+94 GTYPAGSRAAPWPEPGPPATVAPAAEPAVPVP
-109 NATTPPNATVPP
+109 
-121 PAESSYIR
+121 
-129 AERPRHAQLNPE
+129 HGQLNP
-141 YRFSR
+141 YYTFDRL
-146 FVEGD
+146 VEGES
-151 GNSFALNAAVAI
+151 NSLALNAALAI
-163 AKNPGRTY
+163 AKNPGRAY
-171 NPCLIYGGVGLGKT
+171 NPCLVYGGVGLGKT
-185 HLLQAIGNDVYQE
+185 HLLQAIGNAVHLSLP
-198 YRDLKVVYVTVE
+198 DLKVVYVTVE

-264 DANKEMVFS
+264 DANKQMVFS

-318 NGVSVPTDVIE
+318 NGVSVPTDAIE

-341 LEKALIKLTAYSNLV
+341 LEKALTKLTAYSNLV
-356 NRTITLDVASR
+356 NRMITLDVASR

>member
-1 MDNMSNNGSVW
+1 MDNLSIDASVW
-12 DYEVFWNEAV
+12 DYEVFWTEAV
-22 THLRSEISEQEYQT
+22 AHLRSAITEQEYQT

-51 RLNVPSSFYRD
+51 RLYVPSSFYRD
-62 QVDQRYRTKLEES
+62 QVNQRYRSQLEES
-75 LLDLSGQNLR
+75 LFELSGQPLR
-85 ITFEIRRTN
+85 VTFEIRRTN
-94 GSATPVPVEQETMPP
+94 GAATPLPIE
-109 NATTPPNATVPP
+109 ADSLPP
-121 PAESSYIR
+121 PTTTSVIR
-129 AERPRHAQLNPE
+129 MERPRHVQLNPE

-163 AKNPGRTY
+163 AKNPGRAY

-241 DIQFLQGKTETQ
+241 DVQFLQGKTETQ
-253 QELFHTFNALY
+253 QELFHTFNTLY
-264 DANKEMVFS
+264 DANKQMVFS

-290 RFERGLNIDLQPPDY
+290 RFERGLNIDLQPPNY

-318 NGVSVPTDVIE
+318 NGISVPTDVIE

-341 LEKALIKLTAYSNLV
+341 LEKALTKLSAYSNLV
-356 NRTITLDVASR
+356 NRTITLEIAAR

-374 APTNVSLDTIQRVTA
+374 TPTNVSLDTIQRVTA

-396 NELKGKKRTRAIAF
+396 NDLKGKKRTRTIAF
-410 PRQLAMYIARDV
+410 PRQVAMFIARDI

-442 MHACQRVAERK
+442 MHGCQRIAERK
-453 RTDPTLDPVISHLTR
+453 RADPTLDPIISHLTR

>member
-1 MDNMSNNGSVW
+1 MDNLSIDVSVW

-22 THLRSEISEQEYQT
+22 AHLRSEITEQEYQT
-36 WFSGMSYA
+36 WFSGMTYA

-51 RLNVPSSFYRD
+51 RLYVPSSFYRD
-62 QVDQRYRTKLEES
+62 QVNQRYRSQLEES
-75 LLDLSGQNLR
+75 LFELSGQQLR
-85 ITFEIRRTN
+85 VTFEIRRTN
-94 GSATPVPVEQETMPP
+94 GAVTPLPTEAES
-109 NATTPPNATVPP
+109 VPP
-121 PAESSYIR
+121 PTTTSVIR
-129 AERPRHAQLNPE
+129 MERPRHAQLNPQ

-163 AKNPGRTY
+163 AKNPGRAY

-241 DIQFLQGKTETQ
+241 DVQFLQGKTETQ

-264 DANKEMVFS
+264 DANKQMVFS

-290 RFERGLNIDLQPPDY
+290 RFERGLNIDLQPPNY

-318 NGVSVPTDVIE
+318 NRVSVPTDVIE

-341 LEKALIKLTAYSNLV
+341 LEKALTKLSAYSNLV
-356 NRTITLDVASR
+356 NRTITLEIAAR

-374 APTNVSLDTIQRVTA
+374 TPTNVSLDTIQRVTA

-396 NELKGKKRTRAIAF
+396 NDLKGKKRTRTIAF
-410 PRQLAMYIARDV
+410 PRQVAMFIARDI

-442 MHACQRVAERK
+442 MHGCQRIAERK
-453 RTDPTLDPVISHLTR
+453 RADPTLDPIISHLTR

>member
-1 MDNMSNNGSVW
+1 MDNMSSNGSVW

-62 QVDQRYRTKLEES
+62 QVDQRYRIKLEES

-85 ITFEIRRTN
+85 IAFEIRRTN
-94 GSATPVPVEQETMPP
+94 GSATAVPAANEILPPPVET
-109 NATTPPNATVPP
+109 
-121 PAESSYIR
+121 SYVR
-129 AERPRHAQLNPE
+129 AERPRHAQLNPD

-264 DANKEMVFS
+264 DANKQMVFS

-310 ILTQKIDE
+310 ILTRKIDE

-341 LEKALIKLTAYSNLV
+341 LEKALTKLTAYSNLV

>member
-1 MDNMSNNGSVW
+1 MDNLSIDVSVW

-22 THLRSEISEQEYQT
+22 AHLRSEITEQEYQT
-36 WFSGMSYA
+36 WFSGMTYA

-51 RLNVPSSFYRD
+51 RLYVPSSFYRD
-62 QVDQRYRTKLEES
+62 QVNQRYRSQLEES
-75 LLDLSGQNLR
+75 LFELSGQQLR
-85 ITFEIRRTN
+85 VTFEIRRTN
-94 GSATPVPVEQETMPP
+94 GAVTPLPTEAES
-109 NATTPPNATVPP
+109 VPP
-121 PAESSYIR
+121 PTTTSVIR
-129 AERPRHAQLNPE
+129 IERPRHAQLNPQ

-163 AKNPGRTY
+163 AKNPGRAY

-241 DIQFLQGKTETQ
+241 DVQFLQGKTETQ

-264 DANKEMVFS
+264 DANKQMVFS

-290 RFERGLNIDLQPPDY
+290 RFERGLNIDLQPPNY

-341 LEKALIKLTAYSNLV
+341 LEKALTKLSAYSNLV
-356 NRTITLDVASR
+356 NRTITLEIAAR

-374 APTNVSLDTIQRVTA
+374 TPTNVSLDTIQRVTA

-396 NELKGKKRTRAIAF
+396 NDLKGKKRTRAIAF
-410 PRQLAMYIARDV
+410 PRQVAMFIARDI

-442 MHACQRVAERK
+442 MHGCQRVAERK
-453 RTDPTLDPVISHLTR
+453 RADPTLDPIISHLTR

>member
-1 MDNMSNNGSVW
+1 VDNLSIDASVW

-22 THLRSEISEQEYQT
+22 AQLRSEITEQEFQT

-44 GADDSQV
+44 GAHDSQV

-62 QVDQRYRTKLEES
+62 QVDQRYRSKLEES
-75 LLDLSGQNLR
+75 LFDLSGQHLQV
-85 ITFEIRRTN
+85 TFEIRRTN
-94 GSATPVPVEQETMPP
+94 GT
-109 NATTPPNATVPP
+109 ATVLPVDTEILPP
-121 PAESSYIR
+121 PAQASPIR
-129 AERPRHAQLNPE
+129 EERPRHAQLNPE

-151 GNSFALNAAVAI
+151 GNSFALNAAIAI
-163 AKNPGRTY
+163 AKKPGRTY

-241 DIQFLQGKTETQ
+241 DVQFLQGKTETQ

-264 DANKEMVFS
+264 DANKQMVFT

-290 RFERGLNIDLQPPDY
+290 RFERGLNIDLQPPNY

-318 NGVSVPTDVIE
+318 SGVSVPTDAIE
-329 LICQNIQSNVRD
+329 LISQNIQSNVRD
-341 LEKALIKLTAYSNLV
+341 LEKALTKLTAYSNLV
-356 NRTITLDVASR
+356 NRTITLDIASR
-367 ELREFFS
+367 ELSEFFS
-374 APTNVSLDTIQRVTA
+374 TPANVSLDTIQRVTA

-396 NELKGKKRTRAIAF
+396 TELKGKKRTRAIAF
-410 PRQLAMYIARDV
+410 PRQVAMFIARDI

-442 MHACQRVAERK
+442 MHGCQRVAERK
-453 RTDPTLDPVISHLTR
+453 RADPTLDPIISHLTR

>member
-1 MDNMSNNGSVW
+1 MSSNGSVW

-62 QVDQRYRTKLEES
+62 QVDQRYRIKLEES

-85 ITFEIRRTN
+85 IAFEIRRTN
-94 GSATPVPVEQETMPP
+94 GATAVPAANEILPPPVET
-109 NATTPPNATVPP
+109 
-121 PAESSYIR
+121 SYVR
-129 AERPRHAQLNPE
+129 AERPRHAQLNPD

-264 DANKEMVFS
+264 DANKQMVFS

-310 ILTQKIDE
+310 ILTRKIDE

-341 LEKALIKLTAYSNLV
+341 LEKALTKLTAYSNLV

>member
-1 MDNMSNNGSVW
+1 MDNLSSNASVW
-12 DYEVFWNEAV
+12 DYEVFWTEAV
-22 THLRSEISEQEYQT
+22 AHLRSEITEQEYQT

-44 GADDSQV
+44 GADDSHV
-51 RLNVPSSFYRD
+51 RLYVPSSFYRD
-62 QVDQRYRTKLEES
+62 QVNQRYRSQLEES
-75 LLDLSGQNLR
+75 LFELSGQHLR
-85 ITFEIRRTN
+85 VTFELRRTN
-94 GSATPVPVEQETMPP
+94 GAVTPLPIEAESL
-109 NATTPPNATVPP
+109 PP
-121 PAESSYIR
+121 PTTTSVIR
-129 AERPRHAQLNPE
+129 MERPRHAQLNPE

-163 AKNPGRTY
+163 AKNPGRAY

-241 DIQFLQGKTETQ
+241 DVQFLQGKTETQ

-264 DANKEMVFS
+264 DANKQMVFS
-273 SDRPVSELKSL
+273 SDRPASELKSL
-284 PDRLIN
+284 PDPLIN
-290 RFERGLNIDLQPPDY
+290 RFERGLNIDLQPPNY

-318 NGVSVPTDVIE
+318 NGISVPTDVIE

-341 LEKALIKLTAYSNLV
+341 LEKALTKLSAYSNLV
-356 NRTITLDVASR
+356 NRTITLEIAAR

-374 APTNVSLDTIQRVTA
+374 TPTNVSLDTIQRVTA

-396 NELKGKKRTRAIAF
+396 NDLKGKKRTRTIAF
-410 PRQLAMYIARDV
+410 PRQVAMFIARDI

-442 MHACQRVAERK
+442 MHGCQRVAERK
-453 RTDPTLDPVISHLTR
+453 RADPTLDPIISHLTR

>member
-1 MDNMSNNGSVW
+1 MSSNGPVW

-44 GADDSQV
+44 GADDSEV

-75 LLDLSGQNLR
+75 LMDLSGQNLR

-94 GSATPVPVEQETMPP
+94 GSATAVPVANEIL
-109 NATTPPNATVPP
+109 PP
-121 PAESSYIR
+121 PIETSYIR

-264 DANKEMVFS
+264 DANKQMVFS

-305 ETRIA
+305 ETRFA

-318 NGVSVPTDVIE
+318 NGISVPTDAIE

-341 LEKALIKLTAYSNLV
+341 LEKALTKLTAYSNLV

-410 PRQLAMYIARDV
+410 PRQLAMYIARNV